1 MSLFKKKSSA
11 KSYDK
16 DTQKPVIKA
25 SICNGEQVAGFKDLH
40 TGKFEEVMLICS
52 AADLDAFRA
61 MYGITE
67 EITKEYWFTKRG
79 TVIERNIRKTARK
92 SPFHE
97 HVHDSGR

>member
-52 AADLDAFRA
+52 AAD
-61 MYGITE
+61 
-67 EITKEYWFTKRG
+67 
-79 TVIERNIRKTARK
+79 
-92 SPFHE
+92 S
-97 HVHDSGR
+97 

>member
-61 MYGITE
+61 MYTE
-67 EITKEYWFTKRG
+67 LRKEG
-79 TVIERNIRKTARK
+79 TTIERNIRKTARK

-97 HVHDSGR
+97 HVHDSGRQRKCAGAG

>member
-16 DTQKPVIKA
+16 DTQKPVSNA
-25 SICNGEQVAGFKDLH
+25 SICNGVQVAGFKDLH

-52 AADLDAFRA
+52 AADLDDFRV

-67 EITKEYWFTKRG
+67 EITKEY
-79 TVIERNIRKTARK
+79 
-92 SPFHE
+92 
-97 HVHDSGR
+97 

>member
-52 AADLDAFRA
+52 TADLDAFRA

-67 EITKEYWFTKRG
+67 EIQYTRPSSELSSSPQKVY
-79 TVIERNIRKTARK
+79 AR
-92 SPFHE
+92 
-97 HVHDSGR
+97 